1 MHLFS
6 SSVTTR
12 RLCWPES
19 ATLIDHRVGKEYEAI
34 KQALDRCVQED
45 RDRAILSSGER
56 KILRFFEE
64 FKEEL
69 IVENMRKCEDLISG
83 TKIQAFLKQQK
94 VKFEHELLENI
105 IGVAVSPS
113 GKELHNKELRH
124 LFNKTWSENISI
136 PLPPTLPSAE
146 GPDIN
151 TDLENILLQHFK
163 HHPNIGNKII
173 HRCCDETRKAGVHAS
188 CHYQNQCEEKGTESL

>member
-1 MHLFS
+1 
-6 SSVTTR
+6 
-12 RLCWPES
+12 
-19 ATLIDHRVGKEYEAI
+19 
-34 KQALDRCVQED
+34 
-45 RDRAILSSGER
+45 
-56 KILRFFEE
+56 
-64 FKEEL
+64 
-69 IVENMRKCEDLISG
+69 MRKCEDLISG

-113 GKELHNKELRH
+113 GEELHNKELRH

-188 CHYQNQCEEKGTESL
+188 CHYQNQCEEKGTESLQVFYSIGQLSKKVAHLYPNRPSYIPFPTDPSHKEKESVGKGVGIQGKG